1 DDRFDTAALIADE
14 VAPDGSS
21 EVAVVN
27 GMDFPDALSV
37 ASSAAQEGMPILL
50 VKRDWISDAT
60 AQKIDKLGAEVA
72 HVAGGPEVVSGEIA
86 NGLPDA
92 NRLSGHDRYDTN
104 IDVLEHF
111 DAADKHMYVATGTN
125 Y

>member
-1 DDRFDTAALIADE
+1 
-14 VAPDGSS
+14 
-21 EVAVVN
+21 
-27 GMDFPDALSV
+27 
-37 ASSAAQEGMPILL
+37 
-50 VKRDWISDAT
+50 
-60 AQKIDKLGAEVA
+60 
-72 HVAGGPEVVSGEIA
+72 SGEIA

-125 Y
+125 YADALTGAVLAAKKDSGILLVHNKVPEATANYITDQGIEHLTTFGGEVAVDETVQKALEDLLK